1 MEAVVS
7 LTFFPSLETF
17 PSCWIVLC
25 SLTMRVLALSYF
37 ILSCPVWLLSL
48 GDMLFSEEEMEEG
61 QL

>member
-1 MEAVVS
+1 
-7 LTFFPSLETF
+7 
-17 PSCWIVLC
+17 
-25 SLTMRVLALSYF
+25 MRVLALSYF